1 MFFCGV
7 QHWASHGGKCYVK
20 LSLLHGRASK
30 TKRTDSAKSS
40 GDMLFS
46 QVFFKK
52 IIKSHLGTCWKSEYF
67 FQQSFNFRVSLEELS
82 DVGVLVQVLESNML
96 GKGFFF

>member
-1 MFFCGV
+1 MLFCGM

-52 IIKSHLGTCWKSEYF
+52 K
-67 FQQSFNFRVSLEELS
+67 
-82 DVGVLVQVLESNML
+82 
-96 GKGFFF
+96 